1 MKQDE
6 YERMAALEQSLWWYR
21 ALHAIQ
27 HQRLAAL
34 NLPAGSPV
42 LDAGCGTGGFLQYLQ
57 QHLPGPAYTG
67 LEFNGDAAA
76 HARTKTGL
84 DITIGSVNA
93 LPYADASF
101 AAIVSNDVLSHAGV
115 AEAEALGEFRRC
127 LRPGGHLLLNLP
139 AYDWMFSAHDKHV
152 HNARRYTA
160 GRIKA
165 RMQAAGLTP
174 MRAGYWNSLLFPL
187 MLLHR
192 LTAGQAKQ
200 NSDVEMIA
208 PWLNR
213 LFFGVVSQEARLQS
227 AGLAL
232 PFGGSVWLLAQKY

>member
-1 MKQDE
+1 MNQDE
-6 YERMAALEQSLWWYR
+6 YERMAALEQGLWWYR

-27 HQRLAAL
+27 CRRLAAL
-34 NLPAGSPV
+34 NLPADSLV

-57 QHLPGPAYTG
+57 QHLPGPAYAG
-67 LEFNGDAAA
+67 LEFNSDAAA
-76 HARTKTGL
+76 HARAKTGL

-101 AAIVSNDVLSHAGV
+101 AAIVSNDVLCHAGV
-115 AEAEALGEFRRC
+115 IEAEALAEFRRC
-127 LRPGGHLLLNLP
+127 LRPGGYLLLNLP

-160 GRIKA
+160 GRIKRRVA
-165 RMQAAGLTP
+165 AAGLAP
-174 MRAGYWNSLLFPL
+174 VRASYWNSLLFPL

-192 LTAGQAKQ
+192 LTAGRAKQ
-200 NSDVEMIA
+200 TSDVEMIA

-213 LFFGVVSQEARLQS
+213 LFLGIISQEAGLQS

-232 PFGGSVWLLAQKY
+232 PFGGSVWLLAQKS